1 MPKRKSRPLP
11 DDSQALLSEVESL
24 KKQIYRLQLE
34 KDILEATVEIVK
46 KDPGADRKKL
56 TNKEKTHLVGT
67 LINKYPLKDL
77 LEDVGMARSSYFY
90 QRKIIARPDKYAS
103 LRYLI
108 IQLFNENNR
117 CYGYR
122 RMHKALGQ
130 VGICI
135 SEKVIQQIMT
145 DHQLIAVSK
154 VKRKYYSYRGEL
166 SPEAPNILA
175 RNFHADAPNIKW
187 LTDLT
192 EFHIP
197 AGKVYLSPVVDC
209 FDGLLASW
217 SIGTSPD
224 AELVNSMLDSAISTL
239 RPGEQPIIHSDRG
252 AHYQW
257 PGWLDRIKRAGLK
270 RSMSQKGCSPD
281 NAACEGFFGRIK
293 NEMFYNRSWSGV
305 SIDEFID
312 ILDGYLHWYNEKRI
326 KMSLG
331 AMSPLE
337 YRRSLGLVA

>member
-1 MPKRKSRPLP
+1 MPGGQFLE
-11 DDSQALLSEVESL
+11 LLLL
-24 KKQIYRLQLE
+24 KWSDFDNSKIAAGYF
-34 KDILEATVEIVK
+34 
-46 KDPGADRKKL
+46 
-56 TNKEKTHLVGT
+56 TH
-67 LINKYPLKDL
+67 N
-77 LEDVGMARSSYFY
+77 
-90 QRKIIARPDKYAS
+90 
-103 LRYLI
+103 
-108 IQLFNENNR
+108 
-117 CYGYR
+117 YG
-122 RMHKALGQ
+122 LD
-130 VGICI
+130 
-135 SEKVIQQIMT
+135 QIMT

-224 AELVNSMLDSAISTL
+224 AELVYSMLDSAISTL

-326 KMSLG
+326 KISLG
-331 AMSPLE
+331 AMSPLQ